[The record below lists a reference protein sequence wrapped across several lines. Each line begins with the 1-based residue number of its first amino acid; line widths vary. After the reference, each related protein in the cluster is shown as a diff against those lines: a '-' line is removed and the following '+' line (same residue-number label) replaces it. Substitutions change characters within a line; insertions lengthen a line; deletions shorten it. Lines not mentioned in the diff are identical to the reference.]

1 MVIKFNPLNARSVD
15 DAIKKIEEY
24 QKDLDDKL
32 RRFRQLI
39 AERIRWSAESGFSSA
54 ITSDIFMGGTP
65 PPNNVTVTVDERD
78 DMTVVIANGEQAVF
92 IEFGAGVY
100 YNGGKGMIGSSP
112 HQWGAENQFTI
123 GTYGKGYGSKNA
135 WALPKEMWQETA
147 LDKDGNT
154 KLVPMLTRGTPAA
167 MPMFHGVEEAERV
180 IGDLAREVF
189 A

>member
-100 YNGGKGMIGSSP
+100 YNKPEPYPNPRPEGIVGIG
-112 HQWGAENQFTI
+112 E
-123 GTYGKGYGSKNA
+123 YGKGYGSRQA
-135 WALPKEMWQETA
+135 WGY
-147 LDKDGNT
+147 KDEDGE
-154 KLVPMLTRGTPAA
+154 LVVTRGNPAA
-167 MPMFHGVEEAERV
+167 MPMWYASEEMLNA
-180 IGDLAREVF
+180 IKSKFLEVF
-189 A
+189 G